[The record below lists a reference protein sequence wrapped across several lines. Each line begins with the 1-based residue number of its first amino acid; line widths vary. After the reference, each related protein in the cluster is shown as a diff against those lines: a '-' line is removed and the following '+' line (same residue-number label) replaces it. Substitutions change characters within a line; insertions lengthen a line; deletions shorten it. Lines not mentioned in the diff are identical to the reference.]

1 MLRLIVKQFGEDRVM
16 LGSDYP
22 FPLGESEPGAL
33 IRSLPEL
40 AASRAQLLGEN
51 ALAWIGRR
59 SW

>member
-1 MLRLIVKQFGEDRVM
+1 M

-33 IRSLPEL
+33 IRSVPEL